1 MQTKQVQSLGI
12 TLRASSRI
20 PMYRQLFDAVV
31 SRIHDGTF
39 PKGFRL
45 PPTRALADELKT
57 HRNTVVRAY
66 EDLAAA
72 GFVESTVGRGTFVA
86 NGTPP
91 ARSAKAPPPRAPM
104 P

>member
-1 MQTKQVQSLGI
+1 MQTKMVQSLGI
-12 TLRASSRI
+12 RLSPASRV
-20 PMYRQLFDAVV
+20 PLYRQVFAAVV

-45 PPTRALADELKT
+45 PPTRALADALHT

-66 EDLAAA
+66 EDLVAA

-86 NGTPP
+86 DATPP
-91 ARSAKAPPPRAPM
+91 RGAAPGVPPQRAP
-104 P
+104 